1 MATFPSPPEDGGR
14 AAMKRLM
21 GEGAFLDDR
30 GGHFRD
36 KRYLVAPPG
45 WPSVGADWLHGVGPT
60 WERAFV
66 AYGEAIVKHGLTPI
80 AEALG
85 RFSYMAHD
93 EHRLYLLLERIL
105 REAGLTFVREHPL
118 DKKNRLDFWFPE
130 LRVAM
135 EVKVRGAP
143 HRVMSQIT
151 RYAEHPDVGAILLAT
166 TLAKLCRVPDC
177 IAGKPARAVR
187 LAGAFG

>member
-1 MATFPSPPEDGGR
+1 MTTLPSPTDDRGR
-14 AAMKRLM
+14 ETMKRLM
-21 GEGAFLDDR
+21 GESAFLDDR
-30 GGHFRD
+30 GEHFRE
-36 KRYLVAPPG
+36 KRYLVAPPR
-45 WPSVGADWLHGVGPT
+45 WPREGADWLHGVGAT
-60 WERAFV
+60 WEDAFA
-66 AYGEAIVKHGLTPI
+66 AYGEALVENGLTPI
-80 AEALG
+80 AKALG

-93 EHRLYLLLERIL
+93 EHRMYVLLEQIL

-118 DKKNRLDFWFPE
+118 DKKSRLDFWFPE

-151 RYAEHPDVGAILLAT
+151 RYAEHPDVGALLLVT
-166 TLAKLCRVPDC
+166 TLAKLCRLPDC